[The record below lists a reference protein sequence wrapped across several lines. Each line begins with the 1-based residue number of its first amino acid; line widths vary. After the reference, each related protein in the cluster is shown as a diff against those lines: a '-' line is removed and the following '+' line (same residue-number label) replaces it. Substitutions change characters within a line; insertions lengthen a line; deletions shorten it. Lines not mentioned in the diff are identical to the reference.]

1 MEFGKMIRTQM
12 VVAGLGMALLCAGAT
27 KAQEIVNT
35 RFEDGPNVAAMAQ
48 PTPMQAKAEAV
59 SGAQATAQADQ
70 AELATLRATDT
81 ASTEQ
86 GSTQQALWIGTFL
99 IWVGAI
105 GIYFCGPAKRF
116 AREIRSLR
124 EKYNVAREA

>member
-1 MEFGKMIRTQM
+1 M

-35 RFEDGPNVAAMAQ
+35 RFDDGPNVATMAQ
-48 PTPMQAKAEAV
+48 PAPVQAKAEAV
-59 SGAQATAQADQ
+59 SGAQTTAQADQ
-70 AELATLRATDT
+70 AELAALRSADT
-81 ASTEQ
+81 TSNEQ
-86 GSTQQALWIGTFL
+86 GSTEQALWIGTFL

-116 AREIRSLR
+116 AREMRSLR
-124 EKYNVAREA
+124 EKYSIAREA

>member
-1 MEFGKMIRTQM
+1 MMRTQM

-35 RFEDGPNVAAMAQ
+35 RFDDGPNVATMAQ
-48 PTPMQAKAEAV
+48 PAPVQAKAEAV
-59 SGAQATAQADQ
+59 SGAQTTAQADQ
-70 AELATLRATDT
+70 AELAALRAADT
-81 ASTEQ
+81 TSNGQ
-86 GSTQQALWIGTFL
+86 GSTEQALWIGTFL

-116 AREIRSLR
+116 AREMRSLR
-124 EKYNVAREA
+124 EKYSVTREA

>member
-1 MEFGKMIRTQM
+1 MRMQM
-12 VVAGLGMALLCAGAT
+12 VVAGLWMALLCAGAA

-35 RFEDGPNVAAMAQ
+35 RFDDGPNVAAMTQ
-48 PTPMQAKAEAV
+48 PAALQAKAGAV
-59 SGAQATAQADQ
+59 TDVQAKTDAT
-70 AELATLRATDT
+70 ELAALRAADT
-81 ASTEQ
+81 ASSEQ
-86 GSTQQALWIGTFL
+86 GSTEQALWIGSFL

-124 EKYNVAREA
+124 ETYNVTREA